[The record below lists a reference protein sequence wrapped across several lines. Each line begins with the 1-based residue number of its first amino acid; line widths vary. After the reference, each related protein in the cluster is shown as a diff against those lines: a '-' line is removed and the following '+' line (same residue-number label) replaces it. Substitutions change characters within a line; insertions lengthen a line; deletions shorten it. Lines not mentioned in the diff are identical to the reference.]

1 MTLYVPPAGG
11 RQADILPGRNGSRNN
26 KDIAFTALRWGRPS
40 PVLALHPQASA
51 GVLKPPFSFT
61 SLLKAQS
68 T

>member
-1 MTLYVPPAGG
+1 MNLYVPPAGG
-11 RQADILPGRNGSRNN
+11 LQADLLSSRNGSRSS

-40 PVLALHPQASA
+40 PVLGLHPQASA